1 MAKAK
6 SQIDFKTL
14 HNDYLSI
21 RNNTILTFLINE
33 QISLKNH
40 LYERAQ
46 NILKQAEALENMNQT
61 KIISEVMIETLS
73 SVDKA
78 YADHK

>member
-1 MAKAK
+1 MNNLETYYAENIEVRVRNLMAKAK

-14 HNDYLSI
+14 HNDYLSV

-33 QISLKNH
+33 QILLKNH

-46 NILKQAEALENMNQT
+46 NILKQAE
-61 KIISEVMIETLS
+61 TL
-73 SVDKA
+73 
-78 YADHK
+78 

>member
-1 MAKAK
+1 MNNLETYYAENIEVRVRNLMAKAK

-14 HNDYLSI
+14 HNDYLSV

-33 QISLKNH
+33 QILLKNH

-46 NILKQAEALENMNQT
+46 NILKQAEAL
-61 KIISEVMIETLS
+61 
-73 SVDKA
+73 
-78 YADHK
+78 